1 MNIQGVN
8 FVHSPQAMNGP
19 HRAAAPA
26 NPSTSSLTEVDQ
38 LDISPSADLASRAL
52 DSAAIRADRVAQIR
66 TAIEAG
72 NYDTEEKMNL
82 ALDRLLDEIA

>member
-1 MNIQGVN
+1 V
-8 FVHSPQAMNGP
+8 
-19 HRAAAPA
+19 AASA

-38 LDISPSADLASRAL
+38 LDISPSADLASRAM

-66 TAIEAG
+66 SEIEAG

>member
-8 FVHSPQAMNGP
+8 FVNAPQSINGP
-19 HRAAAPA
+19 HRVAAPTA
-26 NPSTSSLTEVDQ
+26 PAASSLGEVDQ

-52 DSAAIRADRVAQIR
+52 DAPAIRADRVAQIR
-66 TAIEAG
+66 SAIEAG
-72 NYDTEEKMNL
+72 DYDTDEKMNL

>member
-8 FVHSPQAMNGP
+8 YVHSPQAINGP

-26 NPSTSSLTEVDQ
+26 APANSSLTEVDQ
-38 LDISPSADLASRAL
+38 LDISPTADLASRAL
-52 DSAAIRADRVAQIR
+52 DAPAIRADRVAQIR
-66 TAIEAG
+66 SAIEAG
-72 NYDTEEKMNL
+72 NYDTDEKMNL

>member
-8 FVHSPQAMNGP
+8 FVHAPQSANGP
-19 HRAAAPA
+19 HRVAAPA

-66 TAIEAG
+66 SAIEAG